1 MCGGLAVLLG
11 PPSVGGCCYLTWKR
25 GRDAWLVG
33 AHVPKAGATANIAS
47 VVSMVGAY
55 IVQRSTVVR
64 LFDEGGSLAL
74 DWKKGTETLGE
85 PLKIKTWTH
94 FYKAAGPP
102 VFARV
107 AALVAAFYISG
118 CVHGYV
124 ANAADP
130 PPPPPV
136 TTKRQAGQP
145 KAGAKGAKAPSVAP
159 VAERKVPR
167 SDYC

>member
-1 MCGGLAVLLG
+1 MCGGLAVLLALRR
-11 PPSVGGCCYLTWKR
+11 SVDAAISRGNEAVTRGSLALTCQR
-25 GRDAWLVG
+25 R
-33 AHVPKAGATANIAS
+33 ATANIAS
-47 VVSMVGAY
+47 VVAMVGAY

-136 TTKRQAGQP
+136 TTKKQAGQP